1 MSSDVPDPT
10 DVEARTVET
19 VRIEDEM
26 EQSYIDYAM
35 SVIAGRALPRVED
48 GLKPVHRRILYAM
61 HEMGVTSG
69 SSHRKS
75 SSIVGETMGDYHPHG
90 DQAIYD
96 TLVRMAQDFSMRYPL
111 VDGQGNFGSMDGD
124 PPAAPRYTEARMD
137 SIAEELLED
146 IEKDTVDFQSNYD
159 DRLQEPMVLPAAFPN
174 LLVNGSSGIAVG
186 MSTNIPPHNLGE
198 VIDATLEL
206 ITNPDATVEELMEYV
221 KGPDFPTGANIVGRD
236 AIYSAYATGRGRMR
250 VRAEFEVEEWKNGR
264 DRIVVTELPFQANK
278 ARIVERIADDVNEGL
293 IEGISDLR
301 DESDRNG
308 VRVVIELKR
317 GANTDVVKNKLL
329 EHHLER
335 TFGVINLALVDGQ
348 PKVLTLKQMLQ
359 EYLEHRREVVRRRS
373 EFDLEAA
380 ENRAHILEG
389 RLKALENVEEV
400 VELIRNSKDRSV
412 AKARLEETFDFSEA
426 QAEHIVRMQLGSLTS
441 MESAEI
447 EDEYEDVCAEIE
459 RLETIL
465 ASQAELDAVIESELL
480 EIKDEYADDRRT
492 SIIEDEGTVTHED
505 LIPEEEVFVVMT
517 EDDYVK
523 RMPIDRFDDQGR
535 GGKGIIGADVKED
548 DRVATV
554 FRANTHDYLLC
565 FTNRGQVYR
574 LKTYEIPEMS
584 RTARGKS
591 AVNILDLDP
600 GENITAVVDT
610 DRFDDGECV
619 TMVTKQGYV
628 KRTAGEA
635 FDNILSTGIIA
646 AKLEDGD
653 ELVDVDVT
661 DGSKDLV
668 IATERGMTIRFDESE
683 VRTMGRN
690 ARGVNGIKLG
700 NDDAVAGLVAIDDD
714 DDRALLTV
722 TRNGY
727 GKRTLLSRYRTQSR
741 YGKGLIDIK
750 TNDRNGPVT
759 AVKAVTPDDH
769 LVLMS
774 ERGQI
779 MRTRAGEISEVGR
792 NTMGVTVMDVGTSDA
807 VASVDVIPAEEDQED
822 ANSDG
827 PVNEQSDRSD
837 SPDFEPSESAA
848 TDSDSTEPVATD
860 SDASESDGTDSDASE
875 SDGTDTDGN
884 ESDGIDTD
892 GNESDSDE
900 SETRESEAKESDDSR
915 GNP

>member
-1 MSSDVPDPT
+1 MSSEVPDPT
-10 DVEARTVET
+10 DIDARTVET

-35 SVIAGRALPRVED
+35 SVIAGRALPDVRD

-90 DQAIYD
+90 DSAIYD

-124 PPAAPRYTEARMD
+124 PPAAPRYTEARMA

-159 DRLQEPMVLPAAFPN
+159 DRLQEPTVLPSSFPN

-198 VIDATLEL
+198 IVDATVELLE
-206 ITNPDATVEELMEYV
+206 NPEATVEELMEHV

-236 AIYSAYATGRGRMR
+236 AIYSAYATGRGRIR
-250 VRAEFEVEEWKNGR
+250 VRAEFEVEEWKSGR
-264 DRIVVTELPFQANK
+264 ERIVITELPYQANK
-278 ARIVERIADDVNEGL
+278 ARMVERIADDVNEGT

-301 DESDRNG
+301 DESDRDG
-308 VRVVIELKR
+308 VRVVVELKR
-317 GANTDVVKNKLL
+317 GANTEVVKNRLL
-329 EHHLER
+329 ENHLER

-348 PKVLTLKQMLQ
+348 PRVLTLKDTLQ
-359 EYLEHRREVVRRRS
+359 EYISHRREVVRRRS
-373 EFDLEAA
+373 EYDLNEA
-380 ENRAHILEG
+380 EERAHILEG
-389 RLKALENVEEV
+389 RLKALERVDDV
-400 VELIRNSKDRSV
+400 VELIRNSEDRS
-412 AKARLEETFDFSEA
+412 AAREGLQSEFAFSEP

-441 MESAEI
+441 MEAAEI
-447 EDEYEDVCAEIE
+447 EDEYDELQAEIE
-459 RLETIL
+459 RLEAIL
-465 ASQAELDAVIESELL
+465 GSDAELDAVIEAELL
-480 EIKDEYADDRRT
+480 EIKDEYDDDRRT

-505 LIPEEEVFVVMT
+505 LIPEEDVLVVMT

-523 RMPIDRFDDQGR
+523 RMPVDAFGAQGR
-535 GGKGIIGADVKED
+535 GGKGIIGADVKTD

-565 FTNRGQVYR
+565 FTNHGQVYR

-610 DRFDDGECV
+610 DAFDDDECV
-619 TMVTKQGYV
+619 TMATKHGYV
-628 KRTAGEA
+628 KRTAGAE

-646 AKLEDGD
+646 ASLEDGD
-653 ELVDVDVT
+653 ELVDVEVT
-661 DGSKDLV
+661 DGTKDLV
-668 IATERGMTIRFDESE
+668 VATERGMTIRFDESE

-690 ARGVNGIKLG
+690 ARGVNGIKLEG
-700 NDDAVAGLVAIDDD
+700 GDAVAGLVATDESDE
-714 DDRALLTV
+714 RALLTV

-727 GKRTLLSRYRTQSR
+727 GKRTLLSEYRTQSR

-750 TNDRNGPVT
+750 TNERNGPVT
-759 AVKAVTPDDH
+759 AVKAVTPADH
-769 LVLMS
+769 LVMMS

-779 MRTRAGEISEVGR
+779 MRTRADEVSTVGR
-792 NTMGVTVMDVGTSDA
+792 NTMGVTLMDVEAGDA
-807 VASVDVIPAEEDQED
+807 VASVDVIPADD
-822 ANSDG
+822 A
-827 PVNEQSDRSD
+827 
-837 SPDFEPSESAA
+837 
-848 TDSDSTEPVATD
+848 
-860 SDASESDGTDSDASE
+860 
-875 SDGTDTDGN
+875 
-884 ESDGIDTD
+884 
-892 GNESDSDE
+892 DE
-900 SETRESEAKESDDSR
+900 
-915 GNP
+915 